1 VSVGL
6 TFAPRFLFFFILFV
20 AAAGPALALEG
31 RIVDSRTGQPVA
43 NAEVSILGRPGVAR
57 TDADGR
63 FRWEPDPA
71 PPFEVL
77 VIMAGGQHAK
87 PVLVEAVPAGG
98 PLTVTIEPLVEESVT
113 VSAAAPSIVA
123 TAASG
128 TTTVS
133 GRDLEVRQPANLA
146 QALETVAGVS
156 TASEGQAAVPVV
168 RGLAKGRTLILID
181 GARVTS
187 ERRVGPSATFLDPFS
202 LEGVEVARGP
212 GSVAYG
218 SDAFGGVIFARTRRV
233 EPGSPLGM
241 RFEGT
246 GGVGVP
252 HGKAGLEVSKGV
264 ARGGVVAQTHY
275 REFADYRSP
284 RGDVSN
290 SGSRDFGFLVRGEHQ
305 AGPGY
310 LAAGW
315 QTDFS
320 RDVERPRNNSQT
332 VRFYYP
338 TEDSHRFTSSYELG
352 RVGGWN
358 RIGFTGFLGSS
369 AVVTDQDRFATATA
383 PRSIERADVSARDFE
398 LRAFAERLFGPA
410 KVEFGMNSS
419 GRFDLEALDIGIVY
433 DEAGNV
439 ADTTTN
445 VSIESARRTDLGAYV
460 SLEAAF
466 TPTLTLSA
474 GTRGDGITTRNS
486 GGYFGDYSTSNGAVS
501 GFASLTAGSFG
512 GFSVTGQVARGFREA
527 GLSDRYYRG
536 PTGRGFITG
545 NPELEPETSLQ
556 FDVAVRQ
563 VLPRLRLAAYAYHYR
578 IHDLIERYE
587 AEPDFFFFRNRGRAE
602 IRGFE
607 IEAQAD
613 LGGSFTVE
621 LAGQVSRG
629 RALDDDT
636 YLDDIPPESL
646 SVQLRR
652 QFGTRGAA
660 QIRGAAY
667 ARDDRPGPTERETPG
682 YGLMDASGSLF
693 VSEALEFRLLA
704 RNVFDKEYLLSPDPR
719 TVPAPGASLALTAVV
734 RLGGR

>member
-1 VSVGL
+1 
-6 TFAPRFLFFFILFV
+6 
-20 AAAGPALALEG
+20 
-31 RIVDSRTGQPVA
+31 
-43 NAEVSILGRPGVAR
+43 
-57 TDADGR
+57 
-63 FRWEPDPA
+63 
-71 PPFEVL
+71 
-77 VIMAGGQHAK
+77 
-87 PVLVEAVPAGG
+87 
-98 PLTVTIEPLVEESVT
+98 
-113 VSAAAPSIVA
+113 
-123 TAASG
+123 
-128 TTTVS
+128 
-133 GRDLEVRQPANLA
+133 
-146 QALETVAGVS
+146 
-156 TASEGQAAVPVV
+156 
-168 RGLAKGRTLILID
+168 
-181 GARVTS
+181 
-187 ERRVGPSATFLDPFS
+187 
-202 LEGVEVARGP
+202 
-212 GSVAYG
+212 
-218 SDAFGGVIFARTRRV
+218 
-233 EPGSPLGM
+233 
-241 RFEGT
+241 
-246 GGVGVP
+246 
-252 HGKAGLEVSKGV
+252 
-264 ARGGVVAQTHY
+264 
-275 REFADYRSP
+275 
-284 RGDVSN
+284 
-290 SGSRDFGFLVRGEHQ
+290 
-305 AGPGY
+305 
-310 LAAGW
+310 
-315 QTDFS
+315 
-320 RDVERPRNNSQT
+320 
-332 VRFYYP
+332 
-338 TEDSHRFTSSYELG
+338 
-352 RVGGWN
+352 
-358 RIGFTGFLGSS
+358 
-369 AVVTDQDRFATATA
+369 
-383 PRSIERADVSARDFE
+383 
-398 LRAFAERLFGPA
+398 
-410 KVEFGMNSS
+410 
-419 GRFDLEALDIGIVY
+419 
-433 DEAGNV
+433 V